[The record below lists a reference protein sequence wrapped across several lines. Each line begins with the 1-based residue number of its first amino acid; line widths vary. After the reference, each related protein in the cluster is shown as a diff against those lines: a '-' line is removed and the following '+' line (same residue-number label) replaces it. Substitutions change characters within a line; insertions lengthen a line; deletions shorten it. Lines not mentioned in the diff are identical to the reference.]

1 MSWRELETNP
11 KETYVNW
18 QFALAVAASVLAVLA
33 MPASA
38 GTAHVSGIGVFND
51 LCQPPVGSPPD
62 DLGDYPP
69 IDLTGSLH
77 GCWYTYVTS
86 SKFNRS
92 GTYQEKGT
100 EIFVGCLN
108 GPCGTFETTYTFTA
122 KYVDDTFAEE
132 IHGRC
137 HHPIVG
143 GTGGFA
149 GAKGVINFKDD
160 VVPPPSSTS
169 RDTSASSEL
178 LASRARNDCA
188 VRALLMR
195 LVERHGLRGAARVP
209 LPPSRTPVPRRGF
222 SFRAGQSRSLYAEN
236 TPPI

>member
-1 MSWRELETNP
+1 M
-11 KETYVNW
+11 
-18 QFALAVAASVLAVLA
+18 
-33 MPASA
+33 
-38 GTAHVSGIGVFND
+38 FND
-51 LCQPPVGSPPD
+51 LCEPPVGNPPSD
-62 DLGDYPP
+62 RGNYPP

-77 GCWYTYVTS
+77 GCWYTYVSS

-108 GPCGTFETTYTFTA
+108 GTCGTFETTYTVTA

-149 GAKGVINFKDD
+149 GAKGVINFNDD
-160 VVPPPSSTS
+160 VVNHNF
-169 RDTSASSEL
+169 DYKG
-178 LASRARNDCA
+178 
-188 VRALLMR
+188 
-195 LVERHGLRGAARVP
+195 HIGL
-209 LPPSRTPVPRRGF
+209 
-222 SFRAGQSRSLYAEN
+222 E
-236 TPPI
+236 